1 MLYAGRLGDF
11 NEELKCLTK
20 THILICAGIRKQFGI
35 ASIIAVSTM
44 ATTAIVSVG
53 AFNQTYKSNY
63 NYTYDGNSYAKM
75 DYYEAGNFVQTRAT
89 NKQSLTEYPKI
100 SVDVYYSNGG
110 YLDGASEYKTLSTK
124 GSIGIKGCSNYRSSG
139 GDNYKHTVT
148 VYRDSSHTNKVATI
162 SKTVG

>member
-1 MLYAGRLGDF
+1 
-11 NEELKCLTK
+11 
-20 THILICAGIRKQFGI
+20 
-35 ASIIAVSTM
+35 
-44 ATTAIVSVG
+44 
-53 AFNQTYKSNY
+53 
-63 NYTYDGNSYAKM
+63 M
-75 DYYEAGNFVQTRAT
+75 DYNEAGNFVQTRAT

>member
-1 MLYAGRLGDF
+1 
-11 NEELKCLTK
+11 
-20 THILICAGIRKQFGI
+20 
-35 ASIIAVSTM
+35 M
-44 ATTAIVSVG
+44 ATTAIVG
-53 AFNQTYKSNY
+53 AFDKTYESNY

-75 DYYEAGNFVQTRAT
+75 DYYEAG

-139 GDNYKHTVT
+139 GNNYKHTVI
-148 VYRDSSHTNKVATI
+148 VYRDSSRTNKVATI
-162 SKTVG
+162 SKNVG

>member
-1 MLYAGRLGDF
+1 
-11 NEELKCLTK
+11 
-20 THILICAGIRKQFGI
+20 
-35 ASIIAVSTM
+35 M
-44 ATTAIVSVG
+44 ATTAIVG
-53 AFNQTYKSNY
+53 AFDKTYESNY
-63 NYTYDGNSYAKM
+63 NYTYDGNSYARM
-75 DYYEAGNFVQTRAT
+75 DYYEAGNYVQTRAT

-139 GDNYKHTVT
+139 GDNYKHTVI
-148 VYRDSSHTNKVATI
+148 VYRDSSRTNKVVTI

>member
-1 MLYAGRLGDF
+1 
-11 NEELKCLTK
+11 
-20 THILICAGIRKQFGI
+20 
-35 ASIIAVSTM
+35 M
-44 ATTAIVSVG
+44 ATTAIVG
-53 AFNQTYKSNY
+53 AFDKTYESNY

-75 DYYEAGNFVQTRAT
+75 NYYEAGNFVQTRAT

-110 YLDGASEYKTLSTK
+110 YLDGASEYKTFSTK